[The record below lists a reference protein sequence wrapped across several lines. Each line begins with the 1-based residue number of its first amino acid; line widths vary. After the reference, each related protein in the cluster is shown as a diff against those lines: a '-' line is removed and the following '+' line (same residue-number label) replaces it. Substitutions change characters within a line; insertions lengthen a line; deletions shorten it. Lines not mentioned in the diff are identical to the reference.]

1 MKVRLSTP
9 MIDEMIRAEGQQ
21 VKKGIF
27 ALEANKE
34 LKANHFTTPQLKVVS
49 ELAKKFVICTEKSRQ
64 VSLCTKFREQMDM
77 VNRDGRIM
85 TDIEDNGDF
94 KLNGPGAIISSIGDS
109 LQVIQSRELL
119 SEEYEQILGSI
130 AKYGTR
136 GLPSI
141 AQFSK
146 LSAADMNKVLN
157 SKIYPHV
164 ARIIEGLNTP
174 DAAPSSEDLWNKQ
187 TKCEKAIGYRKN

>member
-1 MKVRLSTP
+1 
-9 MIDEMIRAEGQQ
+9 
-21 VKKGIF
+21 
-27 ALEANKE
+27 
-34 LKANHFTTPQLKVVS
+34 
-49 ELAKKFVICTEKSRQ
+49 
-64 VSLCTKFREQMDM
+64 MDM

-119 SEEYEQILGSI
+119 SEEYEQILRQYRR
-130 AKYGTR
+130 KYGTR

-164 ARIIEGLNTP
+164 AKNYRRTKHSRC
-174 DAAPSSEDLWNKQ
+174 SSFK
-187 TKCEKAIGYRKN
+187 